1 MKKLRWPACLLSLLL
16 LVGSLPATAFAEQPD
31 DAVGDQKN
39 GAATVYVGG
48 QAMTA
53 GASAESWYADGQ
65 VVASEPASY
74 SAHLYLDAA
83 NNGALTL
90 EIRDLTVSGTE
101 DDAASRGA
109 GIYTTQALTIRY
121 SGENTVTASTAFDY
135 DAAPGVSFRSCDIS
149 YGIFAGGLVLIG
161 ETGASLNVTAADV
174 KGSSYGICSDGALT
188 VQGGTIRSRAGNT
201 IDIRADWNFSSVG
214 LYAQGD
220 MLPAGGA
227 DIFAAGGNAYAG
239 SYQTSRSAGV
249 MSRGDITI
257 EGCTVEAVS
266 EQAFDLDAGVPS
278 NCNYMRY
285 SRGLYAQGGDITIAG
300 GTVTAD
306 GGRGLV
312 SAGIDCDWGLT
323 VKNDAKVYATAGEAK
338 VYSYGIKVWNDYHQS
353 GSAQVYAKAVNTTG
367 VYTGALGT
375 RAPRSYG
382 FYMGDSYYEQA
393 GNANTFTITG
403 GIFEAQSLADAGS
416 TTLPSA
422 GTGSLGGEENAL
434 KFFDVRDN
442 AATFSDSEQPN
453 AQWYWWTLDPAHGA
467 ANKHTSPTKAYVYD
481 DAEGNYLSKYLYIA
495 PIGPETGDLRLTKT
509 VSGEGVDTE
518 KAFSFTVTL
527 GDASIN
533 GAYGEMTFVN
543 GVASVQV
550 KHGQTVSATGLP
562 AGTTYSIVETEADQ
576 GGYTTTATRDT
587 GSIEKDVAV
596 QAVFV
601 NHKEKALVQVRVDK
615 VWKLDDGGTAAGPVQ
630 AALLQNGAE
639 YSVVTLDEANGWT
652 YTWSG
657 LDPQYSWT
665 VRELNVPDGFEA
677 AVEKVADGHFRI
689 VNDDLPKSGP
699 DTTPAPPAGDGS
711 DPPPAEST
719 ALSGS
724 SAVPATGDAG
734 RGAWPALLLLSGAGL
749 AALAARGKRGKKRAG
764 P

>member
-135 DAAPGVSFRSCDIS
+135 DAAPGVSFRSYDIS

-285 SRGLYAQGGDITIAG
+285 SRGLYAQGGDI
-300 GTVTAD
+300 
-306 GGRGLV
+306 
-312 SAGIDCDWGLT
+312 
-323 VKNDAKVYATAGEAK
+323 
-338 VYSYGIKVWNDYHQS
+338 
-353 GSAQVYAKAVNTTG
+353 
-367 VYTGALGT
+367 
-375 RAPRSYG
+375 
-382 FYMGDSYYEQA
+382 
-393 GNANTFTITG
+393 TITG

-665 VRELNVPDGFEA
+665 VRELNVPDRFEA

-734 RGAWPALLLLSGAGL
+734 RGAWPALLLLSGADL

>member
-135 DAAPGVSFRSCDIS
+135 DAAPGVSFRSYDIS

-220 MLPAGGA
+220 MLLAGGA

-285 SRGLYAQGGDITIAG
+285 SRGLYAQGGDI
-300 GTVTAD
+300 
-306 GGRGLV
+306 
-312 SAGIDCDWGLT
+312 
-323 VKNDAKVYATAGEAK
+323 
-338 VYSYGIKVWNDYHQS
+338 
-353 GSAQVYAKAVNTTG
+353 
-367 VYTGALGT
+367 
-375 RAPRSYG
+375 
-382 FYMGDSYYEQA
+382 
-393 GNANTFTITG
+393 TITG

-749 AALAARGKRGKKRAG
+749 AALAARCKRGKKRAG

>member
-135 DAAPGVSFRSCDIS
+135 DAAPGVSFRSYDIS

-174 KGSSYGICSDGALT
+174 KGSSCGICSDGALT

-249 MSRGDITI
+249 MSRRDITI

-266 EQAFDLDAGVPS
+266 EQAFDLDAGVHS

-285 SRGLYAQGGDITIAG
+285 SRGLYAQGGDI
-300 GTVTAD
+300 
-306 GGRGLV
+306 
-312 SAGIDCDWGLT
+312 
-323 VKNDAKVYATAGEAK
+323 
-338 VYSYGIKVWNDYHQS
+338 
-353 GSAQVYAKAVNTTG
+353 
-367 VYTGALGT
+367 
-375 RAPRSYG
+375 
-382 FYMGDSYYEQA
+382 
-393 GNANTFTITG
+393 TITG

-711 DPPPAEST
+711 DRPPAEST

>member
-1 MKKLRWPACLLSLLL
+1 M
-16 LVGSLPATAFAEQPD
+16 
-31 DAVGDQKN
+31 
-39 GAATVYVGG
+39 
-48 QAMTA
+48 
-53 GASAESWYADGQ
+53 
-65 VVASEPASY
+65 
-74 SAHLYLDAA
+74 
-83 NNGALTL
+83 
-90 EIRDLTVSGTE
+90 
-101 DDAASRGA
+101 
-109 GIYTTQALTIRY
+109 
-121 SGENTVTASTAFDY
+121 
-135 DAAPGVSFRSCDIS
+135 
-149 YGIFAGGLVLIG
+149 
-161 ETGASLNVTAADV
+161 
-174 KGSSYGICSDGALT
+174 
-188 VQGGTIRSRAGNT
+188 QGGTIRSRAGNT

-220 MLPAGGA
+220 MLLAGGA

-266 EQAFDLDAGVPS
+266 DQAFDLDAGVPS

-285 SRGLYAQGGDITIAG
+285 SRGLYAQGGDI
-300 GTVTAD
+300 
-306 GGRGLV
+306 
-312 SAGIDCDWGLT
+312 
-323 VKNDAKVYATAGEAK
+323 
-338 VYSYGIKVWNDYHQS
+338 
-353 GSAQVYAKAVNTTG
+353 
-367 VYTGALGT
+367 
-375 RAPRSYG
+375 
-382 FYMGDSYYEQA
+382 
-393 GNANTFTITG
+393 TITG